1 MVELKLLIVILFD
14 ENYCYFYF
22 FYVIM
27 DFYGLKF
34 LNFYVLFFLK
44 ILNVKFCR
52 KEIVC
57 IYKLNFN

>member
-34 LNFYVLFFLK
+34 LIFYVLFF
-44 ILNVKFCR
+44 
-52 KEIVC
+52 
-57 IYKLNFN
+57 